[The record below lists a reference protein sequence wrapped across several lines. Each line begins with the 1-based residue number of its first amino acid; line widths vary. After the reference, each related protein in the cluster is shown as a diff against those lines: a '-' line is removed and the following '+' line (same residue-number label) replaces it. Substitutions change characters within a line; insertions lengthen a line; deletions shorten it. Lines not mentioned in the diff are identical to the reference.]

1 MDRISNIIKKEYI
14 FFLDERLLKLR
25 NALSLIFEVSNY
37 VSECIPIPEMGSN
50 LSPQDWS
57 MAVMLSPKLTSSM
70 SDTDC
75 ISTSVS
81 TD

>member
-14 FFLDERLLKLR
+14 IFLDERLLKIR
-25 NALSLIFEVSNY
+25 NALFEVSNY